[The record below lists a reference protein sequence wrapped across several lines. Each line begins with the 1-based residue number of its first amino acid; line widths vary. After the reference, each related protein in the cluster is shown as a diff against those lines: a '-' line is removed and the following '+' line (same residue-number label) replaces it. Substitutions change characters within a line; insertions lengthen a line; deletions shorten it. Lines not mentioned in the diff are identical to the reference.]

1 MQPKS
6 PKPYDTFTFYAASP
20 DFDGTSDGTSEGTST
35 GRSTHTIPEKEFFK
49 RGWTAPFLLL
59 WLIVSL
65 PFVSY
70 TMWRALT
77 DMQKK
82 DWISLAA
89 RARRLH
95 RVGFKT
101 RTTRYWLAISYSNL
115 NQWGE
120 AVEVFEEMSRPLE
133 TVADD
138 AARYCAHVWA
148 LQKLGRIEE
157 ASELLIHALQED
169 WPEDRRN
176 WAGRFLAQYAEEG
189 TAEFLFD
196 VQPALLH

>member
-6 PKPYDTFTFYAASP
+6 PKPYDTFTFYDASP
-20 DFDGTSDGTSEGTST
+20 DSNGTSHGTSHGSSKLS
-35 GRSTHTIPEKEFFK
+35 STHTTPEMKFFE
-49 RGWTAPFLLL
+49 RGWKTPFLLL
-59 WLIVSL
+59 WLIASL

-70 TMWRALT
+70 TMWRALS

-89 RARRLH
+89 RTRRLH
-95 RVGFKT
+95 KVGFKT
-101 RTTRYWLAISYSNL
+101 HTTRYWLAISYSNL
-115 NQWGE
+115 NQWGD
-120 AVEVFEEMSRPLE
+120 AVEVFEKMSRPLE

-148 LQKLGRIEE
+148 LQKLGRVEE
-157 ASELLIHALQED
+157 ASELLLHALQED

-176 WAGRFLAQYAEEG
+176 WAGRFLEQYADEG
-189 TAEFLFD
+189 TAEFMFE
-196 VQPALLH
+196 VQPTLLH